1 MDTTFKLECLK
12 ALVASSQAVHPGMT
26 TSRFTQTPAH
36 IAAFAGHPHCLLWL
50 LQTGVNPNARDYLGE
65 TSLHKAA
72 RTGSMECVNV
82 LLSNK
87 VQVGIP
93 NNNGQTAAQLANS
106 CSHTDLA
113 NYLLQ
118 VEGKQGQTQTNGS
131 ISRSVPSHGLNGGVF
146 PHSPGLGLPG
156 AQKADTPTNGF
167 LAQSCQNGRNAVNG
181 ANSTC
186 TSSNGY
192 YGFQA
197 TNSPPA
203 EALNGHHTNGATKPS
218 SEQPEDCEMETD
230 ANPIV
235 EAINGKDKP
244 TQPFLANFM
253 TASQNGISNGHTNGA
268 LPAFTSGSA
277 QNGSFTNGSAQN
289 GSFTN
294 GSAQNGSFTNG
305 SAQNG
310 SFTNGSAQNGSF
322 TNGSAQNGSF
332 KAANGHN
339 GDMNHANGSPASVV
353 PKILPRLG
361 EDIMLSDGVS
371 KNFIPIA
378 GCKRSRE
385 DVYVPEMKRMRT
397 DDYDFSPMNSLKSEP
412 DTHTPVVTEMATS
425 DTIPAHD
432 QDGHLPDSGQRVAGQ
447 SPESFVDGQGSP
459 PENLSILEIPEASK
473 PVEFAFNNSSAAKT
487 VVATPEGHTAA
498 ASAQSRGASG
508 YPGGPPAPVPAP
520 LPGYSGTTGCLDA
533 HYPRCLMG
541 HYF

>member
-1 MDTTFKLECLK
+1 MFLYF
-12 ALVASSQAVHPGMT
+12 P
-26 TSRFTQTPAH
+26 
-36 IAAFAGHPHCLLWL
+36 
-50 LQTGVNPNARDYLGE
+50 
-65 TSLHKAA
+65 
-72 RTGSMECVNV
+72 
-82 LLSNK
+82 
-87 VQVGIP
+87 
-93 NNNGQTAAQLANS
+93 
-106 CSHTDLA
+106 
-113 NYLLQ
+113 
-118 VEGKQGQTQTNGS
+118 GQTQTNGS

-156 AQKADTPTNGF
+156 AQKADPPTNGF

-203 EALNGHHTNGATKPS
+203 EALNGHHTNGATKLS
-218 SEQPEDCEMETD
+218 SEQPEECEMETD
-230 ANPIV
+230 ANPDV

-268 LPAFTSGSA
+268 MPAFTSGSVQNGSFTNGST

-294 GSAQNGSFTNG
+294 GII
-305 SAQNG
+305 
-310 SFTNGSAQNGSF
+310 
-322 TNGSAQNGSF
+322 QNGSF

-353 PKILPRLG
+353 PKIMPRLG

-397 DDYDFSPMNSLKSEP
+397 DGK
-412 DTHTPVVTEMATS
+412 
-425 DTIPAHD
+425 II
-432 QDGHLPDSGQRVAGQ
+432 
-447 SPESFVDGQGSP
+447 
-459 PENLSILEIPEASK
+459 SIL
-473 PVEFAFNNSSAAKT
+473 F
-487 VVATPEGHTAA
+487 
-498 ASAQSRGASG
+498 
-508 YPGGPPAPVPAP
+508 
-520 LPGYSGTTGCLDA
+520 
-533 HYPRCLMG
+533 HYLYLLQHKCKLKLVSCKFWLL
-541 HYF
+541 YL